1 VVSGIFVGRRDAQRQ
16 RPTPEGAVVSIGLLS
31 GMVDCFLGLGVAAD
45 RSIRTPASE
54 TDRSAP

>member
-1 VVSGIFVGRRDAQRQ
+1 VVGGILVGWRDAQRQ
-16 RPTPEGAVVSIGLLS
+16 RPTPEGAVVSIELS
-31 GMVDCFLGLGVAAD
+31 SAIVDCFLGLGVAAD